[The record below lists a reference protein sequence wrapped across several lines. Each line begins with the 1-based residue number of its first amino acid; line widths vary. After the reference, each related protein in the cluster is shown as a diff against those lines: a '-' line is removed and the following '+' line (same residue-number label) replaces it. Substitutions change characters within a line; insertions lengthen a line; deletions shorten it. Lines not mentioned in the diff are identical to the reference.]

1 MRDEP
6 VRELEDERILIGL
19 PGNDPDMRTTTI
31 VASEHSLTASTTNF
45 VA

>member
-1 MRDEP
+1 MSP
-6 VRELEDERILIGL
+6 SASWKTNRILIGL

-31 VASEHSLTASTTNF
+31 VASEDSLTPSTTNF